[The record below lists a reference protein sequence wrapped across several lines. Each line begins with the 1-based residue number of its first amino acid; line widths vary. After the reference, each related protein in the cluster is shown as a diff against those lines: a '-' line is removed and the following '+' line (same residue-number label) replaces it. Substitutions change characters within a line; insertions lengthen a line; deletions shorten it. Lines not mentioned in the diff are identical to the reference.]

1 MAKYRVIL
9 VDDHALFRGGL
20 RGLLERFADVEVV
33 GEASDGDEFL
43 EMLLRGVEVDIV
55 FMDIAMER
63 ISGDVATQRALEI
76 DPSLKIIT
84 LSMFGDEEYY
94 SRMVKAGARG
104 FLLKNSDIE
113 EVVAAVECV
122 AEGGDYFS
130 PELLE
135 SLAESMR
142 SSQSSLSNQEA
153 LSAREAEIL
162 IGICRGLSNQE
173 IGDELFISKRTVD
186 KHRANI
192 MEKTGCKNTANLV
205 IYAIKNQLVDF

>member
-1 MAKYRVIL
+1 
-9 VDDHALFRGGL
+9 
-20 RGLLERFADVEVV
+20 
-33 GEASDGDEFL
+33 
-43 EMLLRGVEVDIV
+43 
-55 FMDIAMER
+55 
-63 ISGDVATQRALEI
+63 
-76 DPSLKIIT
+76 
-84 LSMFGDEEYY
+84 
-94 SRMVKAGARG
+94 MVKAGARG